1 VKFSHL
7 LLEVLLFLQIQHEL
21 ELQVVIRGEIVRRD
35 TVGPELVRLPGRILL
50 ILDHLRR
57 KVRLHVALHC
67 NWEIRLHV
75 WRMAHHG
82 LTPVEILGHW
92 VLHSYRP
99 HVWPGNLLAPDL
111 AELIVYVILRML
123 SEVSR
128 TGWRCTPDVMIQ
140 LSRNEIRLNRL
151 RVEQKG
157 LITVTCMHL
166 SSHLVGL
173 TYHARHALGS
183 LQWLL
188 KVGLIINRGR
198 LNCT

>member
-21 ELQVVIRGEIVRRD
+21 ELQVVIRAEIVRRD
-35 TVGPELVRLPGRILL
+35 TVRPELVRLPGRILL

-57 KVRLHVALHC
+57 QVRLHVALHC
-67 NWEIRLHV
+67 HWEIWLHM
-75 WRMAHHG
+75 WWMAHHG
-82 LTPVEILGHW
+82 LMPVEVLGHW
-92 VLHSYRP
+92 LLHTYRT
-99 HVWPGNLLAPDL
+99 HGWPGNLLAPDL
-111 AELIVYVILRML
+111 AELIVYEVLRMR

-140 LSRNEIRLNRL
+140 LSWKETRLNRL

-157 LITVTCMHL
+157 LINVTCIHL
-166 SSHLVGL
+166 SRHLVGL
-173 TYHARHALGS
+173 TDHALHALGS
-183 LQWLL
+183 LQLLL

-198 LNCT
+198 LHCT